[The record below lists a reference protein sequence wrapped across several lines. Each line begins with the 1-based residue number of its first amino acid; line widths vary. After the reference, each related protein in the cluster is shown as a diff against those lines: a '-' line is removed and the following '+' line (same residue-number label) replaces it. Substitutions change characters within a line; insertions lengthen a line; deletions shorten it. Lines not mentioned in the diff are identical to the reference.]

1 MKTTLAL
8 LLYLPMV
15 CLGLD
20 TNVVKFYLHPD
31 LVTNYALVQ
40 TNLGKY
46 IDDMNEVIAKNT
58 TRRLTFN
65 PATGIVI
72 TNQAP
77 HNNTEPLG
85 GPPLSGYEIWVWIR
99 KSTTGTSHGGSL
111 GIDSSGAAAIS
122 SMQWTTVRNPYVL
135 AAGSA
140 ELQDY
145 WDQLTTMLHE
155 YGHIYGAGSQTGE
168 YYNYNIMTD
177 DTGVPPL
184 TTMQSLNPTNLVE
197 FNYNDNFW
205 GRHLDFAT
213 DPLLRR
219 ELVILP
225 TKTRQQLLDRAAY
238 SVLSAACISGPY
250 REISLAP
257 PLPLTNEM
265 RLVFKDA
272 ITCLPVEGVH
282 VRIWRI
288 NHNPTLVPTTKIV
301 DTVTG
306 TNGTVIWNWDLH
318 GGGSFSYL
326 NNDPIRLIKYDR
338 VGYGSNA
345 YYLGGIDLHEIR
357 ILQGHIL
364 VTNTITMNRPRL
376 RLLSVTTNQIVRVT
390 NTIPGRTFTVYVSED
405 LTTWYPIVTNTP
417 TTQALFTY
425 TNSPWLGFPKLFYA
439 AKEPSIEGCAPIQE
453 GAMMMQSMPEQTA
466 TRTKKTFPAKIE
478 LPPMPKRFASP
489 STNQTK

>member
-1 MKTTLAL
+1 MKTILAL
-8 LLYLPMV
+8 LSLPMV

-20 TNVVKFYLHPD
+20 TNSVIFYLHPD

-46 IDDMNEVIAKNT
+46 IGDMNEILAKNT

-65 PATGIVI
+65 PNTGIVV

-77 HNNTEPLG
+77 HDNTEQIG
-85 GPPLSGYEIWVWIR
+85 GPPLSGYPIWVWIR
-99 KSTTGTSHGGSL
+99 KSTTGNSHSGSL
-111 GIDSSGAAAIS
+111 GIDTSGAAVIS

-155 YGHIYGAGSQTGE
+155 YGHIYGAGTQTSE
-168 YYNYNIMTD
+168 YYHYVIMND
-177 DTGVPPL
+177 DTGVPPITPML
-184 TTMQSLNPTNLVE
+184 VLNPTNLFE
-197 FNYNDNFW
+197 FYYNDNFW
-205 GRHLDFAT
+205 GRHIDFAT

-225 TKTRQQLLDRAAY
+225 TKTRQQMLDRTAY
-238 SVLSAACISGPY
+238 SILSAACISGPY
-250 REISLAP
+250 REIKLAP
-257 PLPLTNEM
+257 PLPLTNGINTI
-265 RLVFKDA
+265 FIDA
-272 ITCLPVEGVH
+272 QTCLPVEGLH

-288 NHNPTLVPTTKIV
+288 NQNSGLVPTTKIV

-306 TNGTVIWNWDLH
+306 TNGTVIWNWDLQ
-318 GGGSFSYL
+318 GGGSLGYL
-326 NNDPIRLIKYDR
+326 RNDPIRLIKYDR

-345 YYLGGIDLHEIR
+345 YYLSGIDLHEIR
-357 ILQGHIL
+357 ILYGQTN

-376 RLLSVTTNQIVRVT
+376 RLLSVTTNQIIRVT

-405 LTTWYPIVTNTP
+405 LATWYPVVTNTP
-417 TTQALFTY
+417 TTQAVFTY
-425 TNSPWLGFPKLFYA
+425 TNSLWLGFPKLFYA
-439 AKEPSIEGCAPIQE
+439 AKEPSDDGCAPVQ
-453 GAMMMQSMPEQTA
+453 GGSQMMQQQAAIAAPMKLP
-466 TRTKKTFPAKIE
+466 KKTE
-478 LPPMPKRFASP
+478 LPPVPKVKSLEELK
-489 STNQTK
+489 QGWK